1 MAAAVALRACW
12 TLWTMSGGYPS
23 GIRSVAFV
31 NARGWRICLSWRGFG
46 SASLSRRPARLR
58 VTHRWLATA
67 GPSLA
72 SQEVARSGCAGVAD
86 VLSDLYVSNIVGGN
100 RLYRNMGS
108 GGFID
113 EAERLGMA
121 EPTWSFPAWFWDVD
135 NDSGAMEMGYDRAR
149 RIQSASASRTD
160 PSVRGPSRP
169 CSRRCLCSL
178 NRPSWPSA

>member
-1 MAAAVALRACW
+1 MRQFAHAEIINDEERDDGQLGEVGL
-12 TLWTMSGGYPS
+12 
-23 GIRSVAFV
+23 
-31 NARGWRICLSWRGFG
+31 ARVGDG
-46 SASLSRRPARLR
+46 
-58 VTHRWLATA
+58 
-67 GPSLA
+67 
-72 SQEVARSGCAGVAD
+72 
-86 VLSDLYVSNIVGGN
+86 LSDLYVSNIVGGN

-135 NDSGAMEMGYDRAR
+135 NDSGAMEMGYDQAR

-169 CSRRCLCSL
+169 CSSPCTQE
-178 NRPSWPSA
+178 PP